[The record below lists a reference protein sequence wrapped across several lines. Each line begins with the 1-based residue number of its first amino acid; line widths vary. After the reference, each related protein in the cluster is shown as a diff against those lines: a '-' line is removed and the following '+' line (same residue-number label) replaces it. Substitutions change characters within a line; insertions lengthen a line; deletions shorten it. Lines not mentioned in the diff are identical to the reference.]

1 MNIIEIETRKKNQFI
16 DITSL
21 LEREVSVK
29 NIDSAVLL
37 IFVPHTTAAVTIN
50 ENYDPAVTGDIIS
63 SMQRLIPENFDYKH
77 SEGNSSAHIKS
88 TVFGN
93 ELLIP
98 VSEKKLMLGRWQ
110 AVFFCEFDGPRNRKI
125 YTEFIKTV

>member
-1 MNIIEIETRKKNQFI
+1 MNIIEIETGKKNQFI

-37 IFVPHTTAAVTIN
+37 IFVPHTTAAVAIN

-63 SMQRLIPENFDYKH
+63 SMQRLIPENFDYNH